1 MDIKPIFLFFFFKG
15 AGRPWIYLLWVS
27 PSNLVTNCSLLSRK
41 KKKRTGCK
49 CEIHFRVTALGSF
62 MCLENKNKNYRSY
75 QITLTVWSSQPL
87 EPHKLAPCFWINAGY
102 FIQSDCFRCRWDTI
116 LFFFSLSLLC
126 LLDSSFRY
134 FFFFNS
140 VLKRE
145 HTSGGE
151 NHIKVIIA
159 INVSSD
165 VQGMKAHLWSNS
177 HSAMLNIL
185 CERRPLRLKLHS
197 GQ

>member
-1 MDIKPIFLFFFFKG
+1 MGYDSFFF
-15 AGRPWIYLLWVS
+15 L
-27 PSNLVTNCSLLSRK
+27 
-41 KKKRTGCK
+41 
-49 CEIHFRVTALGSF
+49 
-62 MCLENKNKNYRSY
+62 
-75 QITLTVWSSQPL
+75 
-87 EPHKLAPCFWINAGY
+87 
-102 FIQSDCFRCRWDTI
+102 
-116 LFFFSLSLLC
+116 SLSSLFIGFQLSI
-126 LLDSSFRY
+126 L
-134 FFFFNS
+134 FFFNS

>member
-1 MDIKPIFLFFFFKG
+1 MSQLPIQAPLALFSFG
-15 AGRPWIYLLWVS
+15 
-27 PSNLVTNCSLLSRK
+27 K
-41 KKKRTGCK
+41 KKKWTGCK
-49 CEIHFRVTALGSF
+49 REIHIRITALWSF

-102 FIQSDCFRCRWDTI
+102 FIQSDCFSLSIGYDSFFFSSLFIGFQLSI
-116 LFFFSLSLLC
+116 LFFP
-126 LLDSSFRY
+126 Y
-134 FFFFNS
+134 

-145 HTSGGE
+145 HTSGRE
-151 NHIKVIIA
+151 NRIKVIIA
-159 INVSSD
+159 INVSSG

>member
-1 MDIKPIFLFFFFKG
+1 MDIKPIFLFCFFKG
-15 AGRPWIYLLWVS
+15 AGRPWIYLLLVS

-49 CEIHFRVTALGSF
+49 CEIHFRVTAGGSF

-116 LFFFSLSLLC
+116 LFFFSLSSLFIGFQLSI
-126 LLDSSFRY
+126 L
-134 FFFFNS
+134 FFFLTLFWKENT
-140 VLKRE
+140 LLEERT
-145 HTSGGE
+145 TS
-151 NHIKVIIA
+151 K
-159 INVSSD
+159 
-165 VQGMKAHLWSNS
+165 
-177 HSAMLNIL
+177 
-185 CERRPLRLKLHS
+185 
-197 GQ
+197 

>member
-15 AGRPWIYLLWVS
+15 AGRPWIYLLLVS

-49 CEIHFRVTALGSF
+49 CEIHFRVTAGGSF

-102 FIQSDCFRCRWDTI
+102 FIQYDCFRYRWDTI
-116 LFFFSLSLLC
+116 LFFFSLSLFSVYWIPAF
-126 LLDSSFRY
+126 DT
-134 FFFFNS
+134 FFFLTQFWKENT
-140 VLKRE
+140 LLEERT
-145 HTSGGE
+145 TS
-151 NHIKVIIA
+151 K
-159 INVSSD
+159 
-165 VQGMKAHLWSNS
+165 
-177 HSAMLNIL
+177 
-185 CERRPLRLKLHS
+185 
-197 GQ
+197 

>member
-1 MDIKPIFLFFFFKG
+1 MGYDSFFF
-15 AGRPWIYLLWVS
+15 
-27 PSNLVTNCSLLSRK
+27 
-41 KKKRTGCK
+41 
-49 CEIHFRVTALGSF
+49 
-62 MCLENKNKNYRSY
+62 
-75 QITLTVWSSQPL
+75 
-87 EPHKLAPCFWINAGY
+87 
-102 FIQSDCFRCRWDTI
+102 
-116 LFFFSLSLLC
+116 LSLFSVYWIPAF
-126 LLDSSFRY
+126 DT

-159 INVSSD
+159 INVSSG